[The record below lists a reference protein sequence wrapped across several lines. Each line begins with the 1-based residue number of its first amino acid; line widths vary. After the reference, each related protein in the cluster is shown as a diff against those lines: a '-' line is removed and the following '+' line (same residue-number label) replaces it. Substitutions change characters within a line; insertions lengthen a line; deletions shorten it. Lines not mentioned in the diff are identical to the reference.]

1 MSHSIQIPTQ
11 LNTISDDASEAFKP
25 FYEQTEVEECVD
37 PNLLYTLKNKL
48 DGFQIYYAQEVLD
61 FARVFFKPAEKQ
73 REQDQRLLHKH
84 IDPAVLRY
92 DGEPEDRRTDF
103 RHQLGTYLRLY
114 SFLSQIVNFHDI
126 DLERLY
132 AFGRLLITKL
142 ETPGACGPVDIAD
155 DVRLAYYRLSMT
167 HEGNV
172 ALSPGETAT
181 VSGPTEVGTGRAKEQ
196 DTAKLSEIVSVLND
210 RFGTEFTKADQL
222 WFDQIIEDMSGD
234 EKLGDQARNN
244 PIENFKLEFDPKVME
259 AVVNRIERNEN
270 IATKFL
276 SDEALREVAIRMMM
290 QQVYERL
297 QATDASKAG

>member
-1 MSHSIQIPTQ
+1 
-11 LNTISDDASEAFKP
+11 
-25 FYEQTEVEECVD
+25 
-37 PNLLYTLKNKL
+37 
-48 DGFQIYYAQEVLD
+48 
-61 FARVFFKPAEKQ
+61 
-73 REQDQRLLHKH
+73 
-84 IDPAVLRY
+84 
-92 DGEPEDRRTDF
+92 
-103 RHQLGTYLRLY
+103 
-114 SFLSQIVNFHDI
+114 
-126 DLERLY
+126 
-132 AFGRLLITKL
+132 
-142 ETPGACGPVDIAD
+142 
-155 DVRLAYYRLSMT
+155 MT